1 MASELT
7 YESAFPGRFLKA
19 ALFEGKRVTVTIE
32 KAYMEVL
39 EGDKGKDNKLILA
52 FTGKTME
59 LVCNKTN
66 ALCLKEMFGN
76 KIATWV
82 GKRVVYFPTRV
93 AFGPKQV
100 DAIRVYGSP
109 DIDADI
115 EVSARIGKRNFKTTL
130 VAVKDQ
136 RTQPQTATA
145 PASATQTDPRIDAAF
160 EILGWTPTERT
171 TFLGDHAELSQST
184 VLAKLNALIDAS
196 QGGM

>member
-7 YESAFPGRFLKA
+7 YEAAFPGRFLKA

-32 KAYMEVL
+32 SAFMEVL
-39 EGDKGKDNKLILA
+39 EGDKGKENKLI
-52 FTGKTME
+52 FTFVGKTMQ

-76 KIATWV
+76 RIATWV
-82 GKRVVYFPTRV
+82 GKRVVYFPTKV

-109 DIDADI
+109 DIDSDI
-115 EVSARIGKRNFKTTL
+115 DISARIGRKNFKTTL

-136 RTQPQTATA
+136 RTQPN
-145 PASATQTDPRIDAAF
+145 PAVALDPRILAAF
-160 EILGWTPTERT
+160 DILDWTSAERDA
-171 TFLGDHAELSQST
+171 F
-184 VLAKLNALIDAS
+184 LAKTSQLAQDQQLSLLNAEIDSRVVA
-196 QGGM
+196 